1 MMYISGDIN
10 SSQELFEALD
20 KMRELT
26 VQSTSTTKLELAYDE
41 VQHAITAINNEVPA
55 PDTQEGP
62 LIYIEKDILRKLADA
77 IKARIDFANQESEDD
92 YDDEYYDD
100 LNDDSDYYDDL
111 NDDSDYDEDDIDDL
125 YIELKERGD
134 LISKLQTK
142 IANLEKVAE
151 DTRRVDDSIKHEH
164 NETSDDYQD
173 AFDHI
178 KEDLKKHANPWEHA
192 VDLDNISTY
201 LTGDTNNIDKELE
214 NNLKQAADLLSSF
227 EDHLRRR

>member
-41 VQHAITAINNEVPA
+41 VQHAIVTLDNEVPT

-62 LIYIEKDILRKLADA
+62 LIYVEKDILRKLADT
-77 IKARIDFANQESEDD
+77 IKARIDFDNLEAEDD
-92 YDDEYYDD
+92 GMDEDNYDDEYYAD
-100 LNDDSDYYDDL
+100 LNDDSE
-111 NDDSDYDEDDIDDL
+111 YDEDDIDDL

-142 IANLEKVAE
+142 IANLEKVTE
-151 DTRRVDDSIKHEH
+151 DTRRVDDSIKREH
-164 NETSDDYQD
+164 KEASDDYQD

-192 VDLDNISTY
+192 VDLDNISAY

-227 EDHLRRR
+227 EDHLRRH

>member
-1 MMYISGDIN
+1 MMYISGDVN

-41 VQHAITAINNEVPA
+41 VQHAITALNNEITEEDEEFLTHDEAVA
-55 PDTQEGP
+55 
-62 LIYIEKDILRKLADA
+62 LHNLADA
-77 IKARIDFANQESEDD
+77 IKARIDFANKEAEDDGMDEDD
-92 YDDEYYDD
+92 YDDE
-100 LNDDSDYYDDL
+100 YYDDL

-151 DTRRVDDSIKHEH
+151 DTRRVDDSIKHEREQTLKKNTNSWEH
-164 NETSDDYQD
+164 TSD
-173 AFDHI
+173 
-178 KEDLKKHANPWEHA
+178 
-192 VDLDNISTY
+192 LDSISAY
-201 LTGDTNNIDKELE
+201 LTGSTDNLDKELE
-214 NNLKQAADLLSSF
+214 NSLKQAADLLSSF

>member
-41 VQHAITAINNEVPA
+41 VQHAIVTLDNEVPT

-62 LIYIEKDILRKLADA
+62 LIYVEKDILRKLADT
-77 IKARIDFANQESEDD
+77 IKARIDFDNLEAEDD
-92 YDDEYYDD
+92 GMDEDNYDDEYYAD
-100 LNDDSDYYDDL
+100 LNDDSE
-111 NDDSDYDEDDIDDL
+111 YDEDDIDDL

-142 IANLEKVAE
+142 IANLEKVTE
-151 DTRRVDDSIKHEH
+151 DTRRVDDSIKREH
-164 NETSDDYQD
+164 KEASDDYQD

-192 VDLDNISTY
+192 VDLDNISAY

-214 NNLKQAADLLSSF
+214 NNLKQASDLLSSF

>member
-41 VQHAITAINNEVPA
+41 VQHAIVTLDNEVPT

-62 LIYIEKDILRKLADA
+62 LIYVEKDILRKLAET

-100 LNDDSDYYDDL
+100 LNDDSDY
-111 NDDSDYDEDDIDDL
+111 DEDDIDDL
-125 YIELKERGD
+125 YIELKERND
-134 LISKLQTK
+134 LISKLQDK

-151 DTRRVDDSIKHEH
+151 DTRRVDDSIKRER
-164 NETSDDYQD
+164 EQ
-173 AFDHI
+173 A
-178 KEDLKKHANPWEHA
+178 LKKNTNPWEHTS
-192 VDLDNISTY
+192 DLDSISAY
-201 LTGDTNNIDKELE
+201 LTGGTDNLDKELE

>member
-26 VQSTSTTKLELAYDE
+26 VQSTSITKLELAYDE
-41 VQHAITAINNEVPA
+41 LQHAITALNNEITEE
-55 PDTQEGP
+55 DEKF
-62 LIYIEKDILRKLADA
+62 LIHDEVVALHNLADA
-77 IKARIDFANQESEDD
+77 IKARIDFANKEAEDD
-92 YDDEYYDD
+92 SDD
-100 LNDDSDYYDDL
+100 DYYDDL

-125 YIELKERGD
+125 YIELKERND

-151 DTRRVDDSIKHEH
+151 DTRRVDDSIKHER
-164 NETSDDYQD
+164 EQT
-173 AFDHI
+173 
-178 KEDLKKHANPWEHA
+178 LKKNTNPWEHA
-192 VDLDNISTY
+192 VDLDNISAY

-214 NNLKQAADLLSSF
+214 NNLKQAADLLSNF

>member
-1 MMYISGDIN
+1 MMYISGDVN

-41 VQHAITAINNEVPA
+41 VQHAITALNNEITEE
-55 PDTQEGP
+55 DEEF
-62 LIYIEKDILRKLADA
+62 LIHDEAVALHNLADA
-77 IKARIDFANQESEDD
+77 IKARIDFANKEAEDDDMDEDD
-92 YDDEYYDD
+92 YDDE
-100 LNDDSDYYDDL
+100 YYDDL

-142 IANLEKVAE
+142 IANLEKATE
-151 DTRRVDDSIKHEH
+151 DTRRVDDSIKHER
-164 NETSDDYQD
+164 EQT
-173 AFDHI
+173 
-178 KEDLKKHANPWEHA
+178 LKKNNAFGNHPMYGD
-192 VDLDNISTY
+192 VDSINAY
-201 LTGDTNNIDKELE
+201 LTGGTNNLDKELE

-227 EDHLRRR
+227 EDHLRHR

>member
-1 MMYISGDIN
+1 MSYISGGIS

-41 VQHAITAINNEVPA
+41 VRHAITALNNEITEE
-55 PDTQEGP
+55 DEEF
-62 LIYIEKDILRKLADA
+62 LIHDEVVALHNLADT

-92 YDDEYYDD
+92 SDD
-100 LNDDSDYYDDL
+100 DYYDDL

-142 IANLEKVAE
+142 IDNLEKVTE
-151 DTRRVDDSIKHEH
+151 DTRKVDDSIKREREQTLKKNTNSWEH
-164 NETSDDYQD
+164 TSD
-173 AFDHI
+173 
-178 KEDLKKHANPWEHA
+178 
-192 VDLDNISTY
+192 LDSISAY
-201 LTGDTNNIDKELE
+201 LTGSTDNLDKELE
-214 NNLKQAADLLSSF
+214 NSLKQAADLLSSF

>member
-1 MMYISGDIN
+1 MMYISGDVN

-26 VQSTSTTKLELAYDE
+26 VQSTSMTKLELAYDE
-41 VQHAITAINNEVPA
+41 VQHAIVTLDNEVPT

-62 LIYIEKDILRKLADA
+62 LIYIEKDILRKLAEN
-77 IKARIDFANQESEDD
+77 IKARIDFANKEAEDDGMDEDD
-92 YDDEYYDD
+92 YDDE
-100 LNDDSDYYDDL
+100 YYDDL

-142 IANLEKVAE
+142 IANLEKVTE
-151 DTRRVDDSIKHEH
+151 DTRRVDDSIKREH
-164 NETSDDYQD
+164 KEASDDYQD

-192 VDLDNISTY
+192 VDLDNISAY

-214 NNLKQAADLLSSF
+214 NNLKQASDLLSSF

>member
-1 MMYISGDIN
+1 MIYISGDIN

-20 KMRELT
+20 KMREIV
-26 VQSTSTTKLELAYDE
+26 VQSTSTTKLELAYNE
-41 VQHAITAINNEVPA
+41 VQHAIVTLDNEVPT

-62 LIYIEKDILRKLADA
+62 LIYVEKDILRKLADA
-77 IKARIDFANQESEDD
+77 IKARIDFANKEAEDD
-92 YDDEYYDD
+92 SDD
-100 LNDDSDYYDDL
+100 DYYDDL

-151 DTRRVDDSIKHEH
+151 DTRRVDDSIKHER
-164 NETSDDYQD
+164 EQ
-173 AFDHI
+173 A
-178 KEDLKKHANPWEHA
+178 LKKNNAFGNHPMYGD
-192 VDLDNISTY
+192 VDSISDY
-201 LTGDTNNIDKELE
+201 LTGSTDNLDKELE
-214 NNLKQAADLLSSF
+214 NSLKQAADLLSSF

>member
-1 MMYISGDIN
+1 MSYISGGIS

-41 VQHAITAINNEVPA
+41 VQHAITALNNEITEE
-55 PDTQEGP
+55 DEEF
-62 LIYIEKDILRKLADA
+62 LIHDEIVALHNLADV
-77 IKARIDFANQESEDD
+77 IKARIDFSNKEAEDDGMDEDD

-100 LNDDSDYYDDL
+100 LNDDSE
-111 NDDSDYDEDDIDDL
+111 YDEDDIDDL

-151 DTRRVDDSIKHEH
+151 DTRRVDDSIKHER
-164 NETSDDYQD
+164 EQT
-173 AFDHI
+173 
-178 KEDLKKHANPWEHA
+178 LKKNTNPWEHTS
-192 VDLDNISTY
+192 DLDSINTY
-201 LTGDTNNIDKELE
+201 LTGGTDNLDKELE

>member
-41 VQHAITAINNEVPA
+41 VQRAIVTLDNEVPT

-62 LIYIEKDILRKLADA
+62 LIYVEKDILRKLAET
-77 IKARIDFANQESEDD
+77 IKARIDFANKEAEDD
-92 YDDEYYDD
+92 RDD
-100 LNDDSDYYDDL
+100 DYYDDL
-111 NDDSDYDEDDIDDL
+111 NDDSDYDEENIDDL
-125 YIELKERGD
+125 YDELKDRND
-134 LISKLQTK
+134 LIKKLQDK
-142 IANLEKVAE
+142 IDNLEKVTE
-151 DTRRVDDSIKHEH
+151 DTRRVDDSIKRER
-164 NETSDDYQD
+164 EQ
-173 AFDHI
+173 A
-178 KEDLKKHANPWEHA
+178 LKKNTNPWEHTSD
-192 VDLDNISTY
+192 VDSISAY
-201 LTGDTNNIDKELE
+201 LTGGTDNLDKELE

>member
-1 MMYISGDIN
+1 MSYILAGIN
-10 SSQELFEALD
+10 SSQELFESLD

-26 VQSTSTTKLELAYDE
+26 VKSTSTTKLELAYDE
-41 VQHAITAINNEVPA
+41 VQHAITALNNEITEE
-55 PDTQEGP
+55 DEKF
-62 LIYIEKDILRKLADA
+62 LIYDEVVALHNLADA
-77 IKARIDFANQESEDD
+77 IKARIDFANKEAEDDGMDEDD
-92 YDDEYYDD
+92 YDDE
-100 LNDDSDYYDDL
+100 YYDDL

-151 DTRRVDDSIKHEH
+151 DTRKVDDSIKREH
-164 NETSDDYQD
+164 KEASDDYQD

-192 VDLDNISTY
+192 VDLDNISAY

>member
-1 MMYISGDIN
+1 MYISGDIN

-26 VQSTSTTKLELAYDE
+26 AQSTSTTKLELAYDE
-41 VQHAITAINNEVPA
+41 VQHAITALNNEITEE
-55 PDTQEGP
+55 DEEF
-62 LIYIEKDILRKLADA
+62 LIHSEVVALRNLADA
-77 IKARIDFANQESEDD
+77 IKARIDFANKEAEDD
-92 YDDEYYDD
+92 SDD
-100 LNDDSDYYDDL
+100 DYYDDL

-125 YIELKERGD
+125 YIELKERND

-151 DTRRVDDSIKHEH
+151 DTRRVDDSIKREH
-164 NETSDDYQD
+164 KEASDDYQD

-192 VDLDNISTY
+192 VDLDNISAY

-214 NNLKQAADLLSSF
+214 NNLKQAAYLLSSF

>member
-41 VQHAITAINNEVPA
+41 VQHAITALNNEITEE
-55 PDTQEGP
+55 DEEF
-62 LIYIEKDILRKLADA
+62 LIHSEVVALRNLADA
-77 IKARIDFANQESEDD
+77 IKARIDFDNQESEDGS
-92 YDDEYYDD
+92 DD
-100 LNDDSDYYDDL
+100 DYYDDL

-142 IANLEKVAE
+142 IANLEKVTE
-151 DTRRVDDSIKHEH
+151 DTRRVDDSIKRERERILK
-164 NETSDDYQD
+164 NN
-173 AFDHI
+173 AFGNHPKYGDI
-178 KEDLKKHANPWEHA
+178 DS
-192 VDLDNISTY
+192 ISAY
-201 LTGDTNNIDKELE
+201 LTGGTDNLDKELE

-227 EDHLRRR
+227 EDHLRRRQYQVVLAFTQVSMV

>member
-1 MMYISGDIN
+1 MSYILAGIS
-10 SSQELFEALD
+10 SSQELFEAFD

-41 VQHAITAINNEVPA
+41 VQHAIVTLDNEVPT

-62 LIYIEKDILRKLADA
+62 LIYVEKDILRKLADA

-125 YIELKERGD
+125 YDELKDRND
-134 LISKLQTK
+134 LISKLKTK

-151 DTRRVDDSIKHEH
+151 DTRRVDDSIKHER
-164 NETSDDYQD
+164 EQ
-173 AFDHI
+173 A
-178 KEDLKKHANPWEHA
+178 LKKNTNPGEHA
-192 VDLDNISTY
+192 SDLDSISAY

-227 EDHLRRR
+227 ENHLRRR

>member
-1 MMYISGDIN
+1 MMYISGDVN

-20 KMRELT
+20 KMHELT

-41 VQHAITAINNEVPA
+41 VQHVITALNNEITEE
-55 PDTQEGP
+55 DEES
-62 LIYIEKDILRKLADA
+62 LIHDEVVVLHNLADA
-77 IKARIDFANQESEDD
+77 IKARIDFANKEAEDD
-92 YDDEYYDD
+92 SDDDYYDDE
-100 LNDDSDYYDDL
+100 YYDDL

-151 DTRRVDDSIKHEH
+151 DTRRVDDSIKREREQALKKNTNSWEH
-164 NETSDDYQD
+164 TSD
-173 AFDHI
+173 
-178 KEDLKKHANPWEHA
+178 
-192 VDLDNISTY
+192 LDSISAY
-201 LTGDTNNIDKELE
+201 LTGGTDNLDKELE
-214 NNLKQAADLLSSF
+214 NSLKQAADLLSSF